1 MKVEGFVASLR
12 NAGTI
17 GELFKI
23 LHEKGAPLM
32 ELEGQRFL
40 IVVEG
45 DFEGR
50 KFWMEINGE
59 KANQALGDAMLNSSS
74 FPFKC
79 KRPYTGGNVIF
90 VNFDDIE
97 VDRFLVAYRDP
108 DYGIFYLVENGEA
121 REITEKE
128 YGELLSEMPEFK
140 IKSISEEQMDMMGA
154 FFG

>member
-12 NAGTI
+12 NAETI

-23 LHEKGAPLM
+23 LQKKGPVV
-32 ELEGQRFL
+32 ELDGVKFL

-50 KFWMEINGE
+50 PFWTEINGE

-108 DYGIFYLVENGEA
+108 DYGIFYLVENGKA
-121 REITEKE
+121 KEITEDE
-128 YGELLSEMPEFK
+128 YEKLKTEIPEFK
-140 IKSISEEQMDMMGA
+140 VKSMSDEELAGMGA

>member
-12 NAGTI
+12 NAETVVD
-17 GELFKI
+17 LFKI
-23 LHEKGAPLM
+23 LSKKGPIV
-32 ELEGQRFL
+32 ELDGQKFL

-45 DFEGR
+45 DFEGK
-50 KFWMEINGE
+50 KFWTEINGE

-90 VNFDDIE
+90 VSFDDIE
-97 VDRFLVAYRDP
+97 VDRFLFAYRTD
-108 DYGIFYLVENGEA
+108 DHGVFYAIEDGKA
-121 REITEKE
+121 KEITGKE
-128 YGELLSEMPEFK
+128 YEKLKTEVPEFR
-140 IKSISEEQMDMMGA
+140 IKSMSEEEMDMMGA

>member
-1 MKVEGFVASLR
+1 MKVEGFVAALR
-12 NAGTI
+12 NAETI

-23 LHEKGAPLM
+23 LREKGAPIV
-32 ELEGQRFL
+32 ELDGQRFL

-50 KFWMEINGE
+50 KFWTEINGE
-59 KANQALGDAMLNSSS
+59 KANHALGDAMLNSSS

-97 VDRFLVAYRDP
+97 VERFLVAYRDP
-108 DYGIFYLVENGEA
+108 DYGVFYLVENGNI
-121 REITEKE
+121 REIREKE
-128 YGELLSEMPEFK
+128 YEELKAEMPEFK
-140 IKSISEEQMDMMGA
+140 IKSMSDEQMDMMGA